1 MKVIL
6 FGASGM
12 VGQGA
17 LRELLNDAE
26 VQEVLAIGRTPSGQ
40 RHPKLVELVREDV
53 TALGLLEQEL
63 GKYDACLFCLGV
75 SAVGM
80 SEPAYKRV
88 TYDLTLKVAQ
98 TLERLNPNMT
108 FVYVSGGGSDAT
120 ERGHVMWARVKGATE
135 NALLAMP
142 FAHAYMLRPG
152 FIRPLHGVVSKTG
165 WYRALYAVVGPIYP
179 VLKRLFPG
187 HVTTTEELGRAMLQV
202 VKRGFAERV
211 LENRDIVALAAG
223 AALHTSG

>member
-17 LRELLNDAE
+17 LRELLHDAE
-26 VQEVLAIGRTPSGQ
+26 VQAVLAIGRTSTGV
-40 RHPKLVELVREDV
+40 RHPKLVELVQEDV
-53 TALGLLEQEL
+53 ADLRILEHEL

-80 SEPAYKRV
+80 SEPAYKRI
-88 TYDLTLKVAQ
+88 TYDLTIKVAQ
-98 TLERLNPNMT
+98 ALERLNPNMT
-108 FVYVSGGGSDAT
+108 FVYVSGGGTDAT
-120 ERGHVMWARVKGATE
+120 ERGDVMWARVKGATE

-152 FIRPLHGVVSKTG
+152 FIRPLHGIVSKTR
-165 WYRALYAVVGPIYP
+165 WYRALYAVIGPVYP

-187 HVTTTEELGRAMLQV
+187 QVTTTEELGQAMLQLL
-202 VKRGFAERV
+202 KRGNGSRV

-223 AALHTSG
+223 AALHT

>member
-1 MKVIL
+1 MRVIL

-17 LRELLNDAE
+17 LRELLNDAD

-53 TALGLLEQEL
+53 TALGLVEQEL

-108 FVYVSGGGSDAT
+108 FVYVSGGGTDAT

-142 FAHAYMLRPG
+142 FARAYMLRPG

-187 HVTTTEELGRAMLQV
+187 QVTTTEELGRAMVQL
-202 VKRGFAERV
+202 VKRGSAERV

-223 AALHTSG
+223 AALHT